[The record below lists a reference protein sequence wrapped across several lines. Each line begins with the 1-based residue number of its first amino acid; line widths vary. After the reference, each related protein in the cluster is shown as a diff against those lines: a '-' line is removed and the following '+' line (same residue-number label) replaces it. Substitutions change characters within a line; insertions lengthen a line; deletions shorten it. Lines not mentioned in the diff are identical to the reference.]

1 MSLKALTANT
11 APEENAHLLAEDDA
25 AIFQSMFG
33 EDGVLEI
40 GQRMKATVISNNKVR
55 VADGVVCIGGHIAR
69 TVYGDYT
76 DLTIENGESG
86 KNRNDLII
94 GTFSTTG
101 AGGIDTMQLT
111 VKKGAAGTAATDP
124 ALTQGNLYTG
134 SKLREVPLWRVKI
147 EGLSITK
154 VEQLFEIVPSI
165 PTLKKELESLNGKLE
180 DLKNPNNYAWVVL
193 QSRTLPGSKE
203 TYLLAESLTSA
214 VDFASATKGSAA
226 IYIKKP
232 GRYLIMSRINIETT
246 SPNVLLRINRR
257 QSAESAYTA
266 YREIGIQKNAG
277 EYSQMTL
284 LTTYDTNTAFGII
297 IKNNSPSDCNVG
309 ESVICIIP
317 I

>member
-55 VADGVVCIGGHIAR
+55 VADGLVCIGGHIAR

-180 DLKNPNNYAWVVL
+180 NTFEEYSISPYTYTIYKFNHGNQKFAKIHGTWAGFLGGNPFNGFYQSSITNLGVLNSKLGLQIKRIITQSFYFTSSEGALIFVGLTDL
-193 QSRTLPGSKE
+193 
-203 TYLLAESLTSA
+203 
-214 VDFASATKGSAA
+214 
-226 IYIKKP
+226 
-232 GRYLIMSRINIETT
+232 NIEANSINGTIQFLK
-246 SPNVLLRINRR
+246 SQQRNNCRLEWDIEVELL
-257 QSAESAYTA
+257 
-266 YREIGIQKNAG
+266 
-277 EYSQMTL
+277 
-284 LTTYDTNTAFGII
+284 
-297 IKNNSPSDCNVG
+297 
-309 ESVICIIP
+309 
-317 I
+317 

>member
-165 PTLKKELESLNGKLE
+165 PTLKKELESLNGNMPVIQSGAVTCENKANEITSIPVTYPMPFDRTPTVMVTPLSSVPGAI
-180 DLKNPNNYAWVVL
+180 LKGVSAGDSTETGFNIYILRTNNTPTKIQWL
-193 QSRTLPGSKE
+193 
-203 TYLLAESLTSA
+203 A
-214 VDFASATKGSAA
+214 VDDGA
-226 IYIKKP
+226 
-232 GRYLIMSRINIETT
+232 
-246 SPNVLLRINRR
+246 
-257 QSAESAYTA
+257 
-266 YREIGIQKNAG
+266 
-277 EYSQMTL
+277 
-284 LTTYDTNTAFGII
+284 
-297 IKNNSPSDCNVG
+297 
-309 ESVICIIP
+309 
-317 I
+317 

>member
-11 APEENAHLLAEDDA
+11 APEENAHILAEDDA

-165 PTLKKELESLNGKLE
+165 PTLKKELESLNGKINLQE
-180 DLKNPNNYAWVVL
+180 VLWEGEYYMQGSQTISLKNPVS
-193 QSRTLPGSKE
+193 Q
-203 TYLLAESLTSA
+203 
-214 VDFASATKGSAA
+214 
-226 IYIKKP
+226 
-232 GRYLIMSRINIETT
+232 
-246 SPNVLLRINRR
+246 
-257 QSAESAYTA
+257 
-266 YREIGIQKNAG
+266 QKNG
-277 EYSQMTL
+277 IVLVFSP
-284 LTTYDTNTAFGII
+284 YDGGVAKDYMWISHFVSKKIVSLKPNSGHNFICFAQGNGGQVAEKYLYISDES
-297 IKNNSPSDCNVG
+297 IKGNDGNKNAPNNKWVLRYVLSA
-309 ESVICIIP
+309 
-317 I
+317 

>member
-11 APEENAHLLAEDDA
+11 APEENAHILAEDDA

-40 GQRMKATVISNNKVR
+40 GQQMKATVISNNKVR
-55 VADGVVCIGGHIAR
+55 VADGLVCIGGHIAR

-165 PTLKKELESLNGKLE
+165 PTLKKELESLNGKI
-180 DLKNPNNYAWVVL
+180 
-193 QSRTLPGSKE
+193 R
-203 TYLLAESLTSA
+203 
-214 VDFASATKGSAA
+214 
-226 IYIKKP
+226 
-232 GRYLIMSRINIETT
+232 NIEHFEFSSKSSISNILSHQCVYNQATGRVFIT
-246 SPNVLLRINRR
+246 VAATLSQNSNLSNLFLIPDEYRPEKDIECFCMTVNTEQLPYPRKGLISKNGYISGSGTNNAR
-257 QSAESAYTA
+257 QIYFVAEY
-266 YREIGIQKNAG
+266 YI
-277 EYSQMTL
+277 
-284 LTTYDTNTAFGII
+284 
-297 IKNNSPSDCNVG
+297 
-309 ESVICIIP
+309 
-317 I
+317 

>member
-11 APEENAHLLAEDDA
+11 APEENAHILAEDDA

-55 VADGVVCIGGHIAR
+55 VADGLVCIGGHIAR

-165 PTLKKELESLNGKLE
+165 PTLKKELESLNGKITPLT
-180 DLKNPNNYAWVVL
+180 DSVLRQPAQNYTAGQKYYFDADGWVYFECQTTNANGYCRFRIFNESDAEIFGFQANATATQKVAM
-193 QSRTLPGSKE
+193 QSGVYPVK
-203 TYLLAESLTSA
+203 
-214 VDFASATKGSAA
+214 KGW
-226 IYIKKP
+226 YTQL
-232 GRYLIMSRINIETT
+232 GQY
-246 SPNVLLRINRR
+246 
-257 QSAESAYTA
+257 QSAILQRFY
-266 YREIGIQKNAG
+266 
-277 EYSQMTL
+277 
-284 LTTYDTNTAFGII
+284 F
-297 IKNNSPSDCNVG
+297 IK
-309 ESVICIIP
+309 E
-317 I
+317 

>member
-165 PTLKKELESLNGKLE
+165 PTLKKELESLNGKIKEQNTLWDGFLYMQGGQE
-180 DLKNPNNYAWVVL
+180 VKLSTPIDQTKSGIVLVFSFVENEKAQDYAWHSCFVPKTLVE
-193 QSRTLPGSKE
+193 SRPGDGHQFNLFWNTWSQK
-203 TYLLAESLTSA
+203 YLYIHNDKIVGQTTNSNTQNKRFGLRKIIA
-214 VDFASATKGSAA
+214 V
-226 IYIKKP
+226 
-232 GRYLIMSRINIETT
+232 
-246 SPNVLLRINRR
+246 
-257 QSAESAYTA
+257 
-266 YREIGIQKNAG
+266 
-277 EYSQMTL
+277 
-284 LTTYDTNTAFGII
+284 
-297 IKNNSPSDCNVG
+297 
-309 ESVICIIP
+309 
-317 I
+317 

>member
-1 MSLKALTANT
+1 MV
-11 APEENAHLLAEDDA
+11 D
-25 AIFQSMFG
+25 
-33 EDGVLEI
+33 
-40 GQRMKATVISNNKVR
+40 
-55 VADGVVCIGGHIAR
+55 
-69 TVYGDYT
+69 
-76 DLTIENGESG
+76 
-86 KNRNDLII
+86 
-94 GTFSTTG
+94 
-101 AGGIDTMQLT
+101 
-111 VKKGAAGTAATDP
+111 
-124 ALTQGNLYTG
+124 
-134 SKLREVPLWRVKI
+134 
-147 EGLSITK
+147 
-154 VEQLFEIVPSI
+154 
-165 PTLKKELESLNGKLE
+165 ELHFYLLNGKFE
-180 DLKNPNNYAWVVL
+180 DLKNPDNYAWVAL

>member
-165 PTLKKELESLNGKLE
+165 PTLKKELESLNGKSIIE
-180 DLKNPNNYAWVVL
+180 SGSSENGNYIKFGDGTLLMWGSNKINFTFASGDPKFGEFYV
-193 QSRTLPGSKE
+193 SRSYTRTFPV
-203 TYLLAESLTSA
+203 ESLTPCS
-214 VDFASATKGSAA
+214 VQA
-226 IYIKKP
+226 IPYNNS
-232 GRYLIMSRINIETT
+232 YS
-246 SPNVLLRINRR
+246 LL
-257 QSAESAYTA
+257 
-266 YREIGIQKNAG
+266 
-277 EYSQMTL
+277 L
-284 LTTYDTNTAFGII
+284 LTTSSLNKKDFTVRLIRSGGSDFESII
-297 IKNNSPSDCNVG
+297 CWQAIGRWK
-309 ESVICIIP
+309 
-317 I
+317 

>member
-55 VADGVVCIGGHIAR
+55 VADGMVCIGGHIAR

-165 PTLKKELESLNGKLE
+165 PTLKKELESLNGKIDPPSDSDIFLTGYAGGLWTGGGKNLCFSLPVAYNLSNIKKVIPTKITLTSRQAGSYCYGGADDHE
-180 DLKNPNNYAWVVL
+180 EVDLKTDIVKIDPIKDMSQLNFSITFPTVRAKTNNDATGVSYSIFLKL
-193 QSRTLPGSKE
+193 Q
-203 TYLLAESLTSA
+203 
-214 VDFASATKGSAA
+214 DF
-226 IYIKKP
+226 
-232 GRYLIMSRINIETT
+232 
-246 SPNVLLRINRR
+246 
-257 QSAESAYTA
+257 
-266 YREIGIQKNAG
+266 
-277 EYSQMTL
+277 
-284 LTTYDTNTAFGII
+284 
-297 IKNNSPSDCNVG
+297 
-309 ESVICIIP
+309 
-317 I
+317 

>member
-33 EDGVLEI
+33 EDGVLES

-165 PTLKKELESLNGKLE
+165 PTLKKELESLNGKSIIEFGENDNGSYIKFGDGTLFMWGNAKIKFTFASGDPKFGE
-180 DLKNPNNYAWVVL
+180 FYV
-193 QSRTLPGSKE
+193 SRSYTRNFPV
-203 TYLLAESLTSA
+203 ESLTPCS
-214 VDFASATKGSAA
+214 VQA
-226 IYIKKP
+226 IPYNNS
-232 GRYLIMSRINIETT
+232 YS
-246 SPNVLLRINRR
+246 LL
-257 QSAESAYTA
+257 
-266 YREIGIQKNAG
+266 
-277 EYSQMTL
+277 L
-284 LTTYDTNTAFGII
+284 LTTSSLNKKDFTVRLIRSGGSDFESII
-297 IKNNSPSDCNVG
+297 CWQAIGRWK
-309 ESVICIIP
+309 
-317 I
+317 

>member
-11 APEENAHLLAEDDA
+11 APEENAHILAEDDA

-180 DLKNPNNYAWVVL
+180 DSIIVNTYTKDNISVSANSYASVAVNAPVISGYNRVMWQTSIYNATTGGTHV
-193 QSRTLPGSKE
+193 TNCWI
-203 TYLLAESLTSA
+203 TSA
-214 VDFASATKGSAA
+214 TVTTGNDNMNVMITNSGGTQAKLKVIVKMLYVKTKA
-226 IYIKKP
+226 
-232 GRYLIMSRINIETT
+232 
-246 SPNVLLRINRR
+246 
-257 QSAESAYTA
+257 
-266 YREIGIQKNAG
+266 
-277 EYSQMTL
+277 
-284 LTTYDTNTAFGII
+284 
-297 IKNNSPSDCNVG
+297 
-309 ESVICIIP
+309 
-317 I
+317 

>member
-154 VEQLFEIVPSI
+154 VEQLFETVPSI
-165 PTLKKELESLNGKLE
+165 PTLKKELESLNGKITNGGKGYVRFPDGTQICYGTLSSTGYTSVNHNLFFAKPFIDTE
-180 DLKNPNNYAWVVL
+180 YVVIL
-193 QSRTLPGSKE
+193 
-203 TYLLAESLTSA
+203 
-214 VDFASATKGSAA
+214 TKGTNGKF
-226 IYIKKP
+226 IT
-232 GRYLIMSRINIETT
+232 EF
-246 SPNVLLRINRR
+246 
-257 QSAESAYTA
+257 
-266 YREIGIQKNAG
+266 G
-277 EYSQMTL
+277 EYDSSGNRNRSVDKCSVHYDA
-284 LTTYDTNTAFGII
+284 TTANYTKTISWVAIGRW
-297 IKNNSPSDCNVG
+297 K
-309 ESVICIIP
+309 
-317 I
+317 

>member
-11 APEENAHLLAEDDA
+11 APEENAHILAEDDA

-55 VADGVVCIGGHIAR
+55 VADGSVCIGGHIAR

-165 PTLKKELESLNGKLE
+165 PTLKKELESLNGKIEKPIL
-180 DLKNPNNYAWVVL
+180 Y
-193 QSRTLPGSKE
+193 
-203 TYLLAESLTSA
+203 
-214 VDFASATKGSAA
+214 SATEKQIGVTDSGEPIYRKTIRSAMTYFSKPSSGYTDCTISVGA
-226 IYIKKP
+226 YLKKILRADVHIIKNDNTEMYALP
-232 GRYLIMSRINIETT
+232 YSATGATWGTWLRSIT
-246 SPNVLLRINRR
+246 SSGTQQSVLHFNNNV
-257 QSAESAYTA
+257 AWGSAYTLVA
-266 YREIGIQKNAG
+266 TIDYTK
-277 EYSQMTL
+277 
-284 LTTYDTNTAFGII
+284 
-297 IKNNSPSDCNVG
+297 
-309 ESVICIIP
+309 
-317 I
+317 

>member
-11 APEENAHLLAEDDA
+11 APEENAHILAEDDA

-55 VADGVVCIGGHIAR
+55 VADGSVCIGGHIAR

-165 PTLKKELESLNGKLE
+165 PTLKKELESLNGKITNGGKGYVRFPDGTQICYGTLSSTGYTSVNHNLFFAKPFIDTE
-180 DLKNPNNYAWVVL
+180 YVVIL
-193 QSRTLPGSKE
+193 
-203 TYLLAESLTSA
+203 
-214 VDFASATKGSAA
+214 TKGTNGKF
-226 IYIKKP
+226 IT
-232 GRYLIMSRINIETT
+232 EF
-246 SPNVLLRINRR
+246 
-257 QSAESAYTA
+257 
-266 YREIGIQKNAG
+266 G
-277 EYSQMTL
+277 EYDSSGNRNRSVDKCSVHYDA
-284 LTTYDTNTAFGII
+284 TTANYTKTISWVAIGRW
-297 IKNNSPSDCNVG
+297 K
-309 ESVICIIP
+309 
-317 I
+317 

>member
-11 APEENAHLLAEDDA
+11 APEENAHILAEDDA

-33 EDGVLEI
+33 DDGVLEI
-40 GQRMKATVISNNKVR
+40 GQQMKVTVISNNKVR

-94 GTFSTTG
+94 GAFSTTG
-101 AGGIDTMQLT
+101 AGGIDTMQLA
-111 VKKGAAGTAATDP
+111 VKKGTAGTAATDP
-124 ALTQGNLYTG
+124 ALTQGNLYAG

-180 DLKNPNNYAWVVL
+180 DSGWVDCTLGTNISIDNPENGKPKVRKIGNMVILSGTIKSNTTWSDHEALIKIPDGYRPKKYERFICAATGQYMHRLDIPPSGTCTDYILNGKRIPSGGWL
-193 QSRTLPGSKE
+193 QLE
-203 TYLLAESLTSA
+203 
-214 VDFASATKGSAA
+214 
-226 IYIKKP
+226 
-232 GRYLIMSRINIETT
+232 
-246 SPNVLLRINRR
+246 
-257 QSAESAYTA
+257 
-266 YREIGIQKNAG
+266 GIW
-277 EYSQMTL
+277 Y
-284 LTTYDTNTAFGII
+284 
-297 IKNNSPSDCNVG
+297 V
-309 ESVICIIP
+309 
-317 I
+317 

>member
-165 PTLKKELESLNGKLE
+165 PTLKKELESLNGKIEKPILYSSTE
-180 DLKNPNNYAWVVL
+180 KQIGVTDSDQAIYRKTIYANMGGFTKPSSGYQQADLGTGVIIGKLLNVNCHIIGFKNYALPYCANGTAWGTWLNTVEKVGTQHVL
-193 QSRTLPGSKE
+193 RFHNNVDWGSGYTL
-203 TYLLAESLTSA
+203 
-214 VDFASATKGSAA
+214 VAT
-226 IYIKKP
+226 ID
-232 GRYLIMSRINIETT
+232 
-246 SPNVLLRINRR
+246 
-257 QSAESAYTA
+257 YT
-266 YREIGIQKNAG
+266 K
-277 EYSQMTL
+277 
-284 LTTYDTNTAFGII
+284 
-297 IKNNSPSDCNVG
+297 
-309 ESVICIIP
+309 
-317 I
+317 

>member
-11 APEENAHLLAEDDA
+11 APEENAHILAEDDA

-55 VADGVVCIGGHIAR
+55 VADGLVCIGGHIAR

-165 PTLKKELESLNGKLE
+165 PTLKKELESLNGKME
-180 DLKNPNNYAWVVL
+180 KP
-193 QSRTLPGSKE
+193 TL
-203 TYLLAESLTSA
+203 Y
-214 VDFASATKGSAA
+214 SATEKQIGVTDSGEPVYRKTIRSAMTYFSKPSSGYTDCTISVGAYLKKILRADAHIVKNDNTEMYALPYSATGGSWGTWLRS
-226 IYIKKP
+226 ISSS
-232 GRYLIMSRINIETT
+232 GSQQSVLHFNN
-246 SPNVLLRINRR
+246 NVTWG
-257 QSAESAYTA
+257 SAYTLVVTID
-266 YREIGIQKNAG
+266 YTK
-277 EYSQMTL
+277 
-284 LTTYDTNTAFGII
+284 
-297 IKNNSPSDCNVG
+297 
-309 ESVICIIP
+309 
-317 I
+317 

>member
-33 EDGVLEI
+33 EDGVLES

-55 VADGVVCIGGHIAR
+55 VADGLVCIGGHIAR

-165 PTLKKELESLNGKLE
+165 PTLKKELESLNGKLPSE
-180 DLKNPNNYAWVVL
+180 GESYIKFPDGTLMQWGKVESPRNGPSYGIINFMYPFLDKNYFVLATPIYPNANIPTFTVSIDKNSTDKATVYF
-193 QSRTLPGSKE
+193 RTNNSE
-203 TYLLAESLTSA
+203 NLTDA
-214 VDFASATKGSAA
+214 FASWFA
-226 IYIKKP
+226 I
-232 GRYLIMSRINIETT
+232 GRW
-246 SPNVLLRINRR
+246 
-257 QSAESAYTA
+257 
-266 YREIGIQKNAG
+266 K
-277 EYSQMTL
+277 
-284 LTTYDTNTAFGII
+284 
-297 IKNNSPSDCNVG
+297 
-309 ESVICIIP
+309 
-317 I
+317 

>member
-33 EDGVLEI
+33 EDGVLEN

-134 SKLREVPLWRVKI
+134 SKLREV
-147 EGLSITK
+147 
-154 VEQLFEIVPSI
+154 
-165 PTLKKELESLNGKLE
+165 
-180 DLKNPNNYAWVVL
+180 
-193 QSRTLPGSKE
+193 
-203 TYLLAESLTSA
+203 
-214 VDFASATKGSAA
+214 
-226 IYIKKP
+226 
-232 GRYLIMSRINIETT
+232 RY
-246 SPNVLLRINRR
+246 
-257 QSAESAYTA
+257 
-266 YREIGIQKNAG
+266 G
-277 EYSQMTL
+277 E
-284 LTTYDTNTAFGII
+284 
-297 IKNNSPSDCNVG
+297 
-309 ESVICIIP
+309 
-317 I
+317 

>member
-1 MSLKALTANT
+1 MSLKALTVNT
-11 APEENAHLLAEDDA
+11 APEENAHILVEDDA

-55 VADGVVCIGGHIAR
+55 VADGLVCIGGHIAR

-165 PTLKKELESLNGKLE
+165 PTLKKELESLNGKITPLT
-180 DLKNPNNYAWVVL
+180 DSVLRQPAQNYTAGQKYYFDADGWVYFECQTTNADGYCRFRIFNESDAEIFGFQANATATQKVAM
-193 QSRTLPGSKE
+193 QSGVYPVK
-203 TYLLAESLTSA
+203 
-214 VDFASATKGSAA
+214 KGW
-226 IYIKKP
+226 YTQL
-232 GRYLIMSRINIETT
+232 GQY
-246 SPNVLLRINRR
+246 
-257 QSAESAYTA
+257 QSAILQRFY
-266 YREIGIQKNAG
+266 
-277 EYSQMTL
+277 
-284 LTTYDTNTAFGII
+284 F
-297 IKNNSPSDCNVG
+297 IK
-309 ESVICIIP
+309 E
-317 I
+317 